1 MNQRWLWGI
10 LAGFWLAMGL
20 HGLPV
25 TAQVSPQLGVMEQGV
40 SAYHAGD
47 LITAIAQWQQA
58 LTLALPPE
66 TRALVQQNLALA
78 YREQGRFDQAIQAW
92 HEAIALY
99 RRHQP
104 KSPEIAQWQIDQAQA
119 YSTLGQ
125 DQRAIDQLVAL
136 VAQSLDPPLLTLA
149 QGALGN
155 AYGRIGK
162 YEEAIA
168 QFTTA
173 LNTPQ
178 LPSELAATLLN
189 DLGNTYGR
197 YYQDRQRQA
206 TGAEIEGDLDLA
218 RQLFQQAATLKAQGL
233 AALDQAMAQS
243 ADPLRQAQ
251 AQLNRHKLAPN
262 PGQWPTIAEQI
273 AAQLRTLP
281 PRQPVAIAWL
291 NLSQQ
296 LDNDQP
302 LAQTAAVAALGI
314 ANHIGDQR
322 SQSFAWGRLG
332 ECYHAQGD
340 DRQGLQALEQAQF
353 LAQQS
358 NAPDSLYRWQWQ
370 AGRMF
375 NEQGDRPRA
384 IQAYQQAIATLQ
396 TIRGDLVSAN
406 RDFQFDFQEAVEP
419 VYRELMALLFT
430 GDNVA
435 FVGPKQES
443 KLANATAE
451 NSVQAAL
458 DVLELLKL
466 AELQNF
472 FGDDCVQVAKSQ
484 GNAQEAIAASNTAL
498 LYSVIL
504 PDQTQMILKAPDGR
518 IIHHRVD
525 IAQGELE
532 DLIEEFR
539 YRLELRI
546 TNQYRPLAQ
555 KLYDLL
561 IRPLAA
567 DLAAINPDTI
577 LMINDGALRRI
588 PLGALQDG
596 RTFLIEE
603 YAIATTPSL
612 SLTTGGTPQD
622 QTEIKALSVGLTV
635 GRDAFAPLSNVAQE
649 ITTVQSLM
657 GGPKLLDQDFTIANL
672 KQNLLNE
679 DFAVIHMATHGK
691 FGIDAENTFL
701 LGYDQT
707 LSLAE
712 LDSMLRSRASNKSN
726 AQPVAL
732 LTMSA
737 CQTAAGDNRSA
748 LGIAGAA
755 VRAGVQAT
763 LATLWYINDEATVP
777 LIEEFYRQWRGGEI
791 TKAEALRRAQLRM
804 INDPSFNHPA
814 VWSPFVLVGNWL

>member
-1 MNQRWLWGI
+1 MVWNQKKRGSQKKITGDQWGMTMNQRWVGCI
-10 LAGFWLAMGL
+10 LAGFLLAMGL

-25 TAQVSPQLGVMEQGV
+25 IAQVSPQMGVMEQGV
-40 SAYHAGD
+40 SAYQAGD
-47 LITAIAQWQQA
+47 LIRAIAQWQQA
-58 LTLALPPE
+58 LTLNLPPE

-78 YREQGRFDQAIQAW
+78 YRDQGRFDQAIQAW
-92 HEAIALY
+92 NEAINLY
-99 RRHQP
+99 RRHRP
-104 KSPEIAQWQIDQAQA
+104 KAPEIAQWQIDQAQA
-119 YSTLGQ
+119 YSGLGQ
-125 DQRAIDQLVAL
+125 DQRAIDQLEPL
-136 VAQSLDPPLLTLA
+136 INSSLDPQLRILV

-155 AYGRIGK
+155 AYSRIGK

-168 QFTTA
+168 QFTNA
-173 LNTPQ
+173 LNSPE
-178 LPSELAATLLN
+178 LHPELAATLLN

-218 RQLFQQAATLKAQGL
+218 RQLNEAAATLKAKGI
-233 AALDQAMAQS
+233 AALEQGMAQS
-243 ADPLRQAQ
+243 TDPLRQAQ

-262 PGQWPTIAEQI
+262 PGQWPAIAEAI
-273 AAQLRTLP
+273 AAQLRPLP
-281 PRQPVAIAWL
+281 PSQAVAIAWL

-296 LDNDQP
+296 LESDQP
-302 LAQTAAVAALGI
+302 LAQTAAAAALEI

-332 ECYHAQGD
+332 EWYQAQGD
-340 DRQGLQALEQAQF
+340 DRRGLAALEQAQF

-370 AGRMF
+370 AGRLF
-375 NEQGDRPRA
+375 NHRGDRPRA

-430 GDNVA
+430 GDSVA
-435 FVGPKQES
+435 LVGPKQES
-443 KLANATAE
+443 KLANTTTA
-451 NSVQAAL
+451 NSVKAAL

-472 FGDDCVQVAKSQ
+472 FGDDCVQVAKAQ

-504 PDQTQMILKAPDGR
+504 PEQTQMILQAPDGR

-525 IAQGELE
+525 ISQGELE

-539 YRLELRI
+539 YLLELRI

-612 SLTTGGTPQD
+612 SLTTSGIPTD
-622 QTEIKALSVGLTV
+622 QTRIRALSVGLTV

-649 ITTVQSLM
+649 ITAVQSLM
-657 GGPKLLDQDFTIANL
+657 GGAETPGSGIHDRQPPAKPL
-672 KQNLLNE
+672 K
-679 DFAVIHMATHGK
+679 
-691 FGIDAENTFL
+691 
-701 LGYDQT
+701 
-707 LSLAE
+707 
-712 LDSMLRSRASNKSN
+712 
-726 AQPVAL
+726 
-732 LTMSA
+732 
-737 CQTAAGDNRSA
+737 
-748 LGIAGAA
+748 
-755 VRAGVQAT
+755 
-763 LATLWYINDEATVP
+763 
-777 LIEEFYRQWRGGEI
+777 
-791 TKAEALRRAQLRM
+791 
-804 INDPSFNHPA
+804 
-814 VWSPFVLVGNWL
+814 

>member
-1 MNQRWLWGI
+1 MNQRSLWGI
-10 LAGFWLAMGL
+10 LVGFLLVIGL
-20 HGLPV
+20 HGWPV
-25 TAQVSPQLGVMEQGV
+25 IAQVSPQIGVMEQGV
-40 SAYHAGD
+40 SAYQSGD

-58 LTLALPPE
+58 LTLNLPPE

-78 YREQGRFDQAIQAW
+78 YRDQGRFDQAIQAW
-92 HEAIALY
+92 NEAISLY
-99 RRHQP
+99 RRHHP

-119 YSTLGQ
+119 YSGLGQ
-125 DQRAIDQLVAL
+125 DQRAIDQLEPL
-136 VAQSLDPPLLTLA
+136 LNPSLDPQLLTLA

-155 AYGRIGK
+155 AYSRIGK

-173 LNTPQ
+173 LNNGQIHP
-178 LPSELAATLLN
+178 ERAATLLN

-197 YYQDRQRQA
+197 AYQNRQRQA
-206 TGAEIEGDLDLA
+206 VGAEIEGDLDLA
-218 RQLFQQAATLKAQGL
+218 RQLSQQAATLKAQGL

-243 ADPLRQAQ
+243 TDPLRQAQ

-262 PGQWPTIAEQI
+262 PGQWPAIAEAI
-273 AAQLRTLP
+273 AAQLRPLSP
-281 PRQPVAIAWL
+281 SQPVAIAWL

-296 LDNDQP
+296 LDSDQP
-302 LAQTAAVAALGI
+302 LAQTAAVAALEI
-314 ANHIGDQR
+314 ANPIGDQR

-370 AGRMF
+370 AGRLF
-375 NEQGDRPRA
+375 KEQGDRPRA

-419 VYRELMALLFT
+419 VYRELMALLFAIND
-430 GDNVA
+430 GGNVA
-435 FVGPKQES
+435 LVGPKQQS
-443 KLANATAE
+443 KSANATAE
-451 NSVQAAL
+451 NPVKAAL

-472 FGDDCVQVAKSQ
+472 FGDDCVQVAKAQ
-484 GNAQEAIAASNTAL
+484 GNAQEAIASSNTAL

-504 PDQTQMILKAPDGR
+504 PEQTQMILKAPDGR
-518 IIHHRVD
+518 IIYHRVD

-532 DLIEEFR
+532 NLIEEFR
-539 YRLELRI
+539 YLLELRI
-546 TNQYRPLAQ
+546 TNQYRSVAQ

-596 RTFLIEE
+596 RTFLIEK

-612 SLTTGGTPQD
+612 SLTTSGTITD
-622 QTEIKALSVGLTV
+622 QREVKALSVGLTV
-635 GRDAFAPLSNVAQE
+635 GPGCLCSFEQCGAGNHGGTEPDGGAETPGSGIHDRQPQAKPL
-649 ITTVQSLM
+649 
-657 GGPKLLDQDFTIANL
+657 K
-672 KQNLLNE
+672 
-679 DFAVIHMATHGK
+679 
-691 FGIDAENTFL
+691 
-701 LGYDQT
+701 
-707 LSLAE
+707 
-712 LDSMLRSRASNKSN
+712 
-726 AQPVAL
+726 
-732 LTMSA
+732 
-737 CQTAAGDNRSA
+737 
-748 LGIAGAA
+748 
-755 VRAGVQAT
+755 
-763 LATLWYINDEATVP
+763 
-777 LIEEFYRQWRGGEI
+777 
-791 TKAEALRRAQLRM
+791 
-804 INDPSFNHPA
+804 
-814 VWSPFVLVGNWL
+814 